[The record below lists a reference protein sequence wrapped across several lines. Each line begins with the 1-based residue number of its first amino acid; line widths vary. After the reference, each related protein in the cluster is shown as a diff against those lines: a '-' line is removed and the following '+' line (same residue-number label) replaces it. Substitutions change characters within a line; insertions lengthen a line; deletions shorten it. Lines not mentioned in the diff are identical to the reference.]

1 MEDVIQVNQKK
12 NITTMV
18 LTTLAVFIFVLFMHT
33 FVSPINNGSSIIPSA
48 AGVTTGFIIAYT
60 LFGSRFDRL
69 FWRIALIFG
78 GLPIAGLFVGVARYL
93 HVEVTLP
100 MFSLF
105 LAIGICISLIFFRPL
120 VEKTDQRK
128 LEMAYATDERGEMLN
143 YRSATVGFIAL
154 SVFLLTYLI
163 EGYLKAGIFD
173 RGLLLTLCG
182 SWIVLLVVRSYYEW
196 RM

>member
-1 MEDVIQVNQKK
+1 MVNQKK

-18 LTTLAVFIFVLFMHT
+18 LTALAVFILVLVLRT
-33 FVSPINNGSSIIPSA
+33 FVIPTRGSILPSA
-48 AGVTTGFIIAYT
+48 AGYTTGYIIAYT
-60 LFGSRFDRL
+60 LFGSRFEGL
-69 FWRIALIFG
+69 LKKIALIFVG
-78 GLPIAGLFVGVARYL
+78 FPIAGLFVGVARYL

-128 LEMAYATDERGEMLN
+128 LEMTYTTDERGEMLN
-143 YRSATVGFIAL
+143 YRSATAGFIAL
-154 SVFLLTYLI
+154 TLFLLAYLI
-163 EGYLKAGIFD
+163 RNYLEVGFFD
-173 RGLLLTLCG
+173 EPLLLTLSG
-182 SWIVLLVVRSYYEW
+182 GWIVLIVARQYYEW

>member
-1 MEDVIQVNQKK
+1 MEDVIHVNQKK

-18 LTTLAVFIFVLFMHT
+18 LTALAVFILVLVLRT
-33 FVSPINNGSSIIPSA
+33 FVIPTRGSILPSA
-48 AGVTTGFIIAYT
+48 AGYTTGYIIAYT
-60 LFGSRFDRL
+60 LFGSRFEGL
-69 FWRIALIFG
+69 LKKIALIFVG
-78 GLPIAGLFVGVARYL
+78 FPIAGLFVGVARYL

-128 LEMAYATDERGEMLN
+128 LEMTYTTDERGEMLN
-143 YRSATVGFIAL
+143 YRSATAGFIAL
-154 SVFLLTYLI
+154 TLFLLAYLI
-163 EGYLKAGIFD
+163 RNYLEVGFFD
-173 RGLLLTLCG
+173 EPLLLTLSG
-182 SWIVLLVVRSYYEW
+182 GWIVLIVARQYYEW